1 MIVPVP
7 PLGAIKA
14 TLTSVV
20 LDTVAVPMV
29 GVLGFVVTS
38 DDTLD
43 EPDIPPELVAVTVNV
58 YGVFAVNPETVI
70 GEDVP
75 VPVKPPGLLVTV

>member
-14 TLTSVV
+14 TLTSVM

-38 DDTLD
+38 VDTLD

-58 YGVFAVNPETVI
+58 
-70 GEDVP
+70 
-75 VPVKPPGLLVTV
+75 